1 MFRCAAVRWI
11 WTQSQPPAGAPKM
24 SEDARPVARPAVDA
38 KEARPWSDFVHRVYA
53 DLRLSRGWGEPTAVT
68 IPALQLTALCGS
80 APGEAVQLVV
90 PFSTQRSLCTEELDA
105 VLAEAAAVGALTA
118 VLAMQDDTSAV
129 VGQDGVVVHV
139 NDEKESVVGGQGDGL
154 DVGPSLDGERRGRM
168 RLQVD
173 DLHPVRNRREQDV
186 AGAIVDDIC
195 PTRTGCRSCLRR
207 RRVTVR
213 RTA

>member
-1 MFRCAAVRWI
+1 MLAEADGKV
-11 WTQSQPPAGAPKM
+11 QPVGA
-24 SEDARPVARPAVDA
+24 
-38 KEARPWSDFVHRVYA
+38 
-53 DLRLSRGWGEPTAVT
+53 
-68 IPALQLTALCGS
+68 
-80 APGEAVQLVV
+80 
-90 PFSTQRSLCTEELDA
+90 ELDA
-105 VLAEAAAVGALTA
+105 PDATLEAE
-118 VLAMQDDTSAV
+118 AMQDDASAV

-139 NDEKESVVGGQGDGL
+139 DDEKESVVGGQGDGL

-195 PTRTGCRSCLRR
+195 PARTGCRSCLRR